1 MLSGLSYASLC
12 SGRKLCDSSTSSAP
26 FFCSNCMNSSAGQ
39 FDMYSRLYNFNCV
52 SAWRLRTCG
61 FLALYY
67 SDSSDKLSPPPP
79 PPLLSNP
86 VGVGGPNVVESAE
99 GFGSVYR
106 NRLERLSCGL
116 PRLVALVSFSLD
128 QTS

>member
-1 MLSGLSYASLC
+1 
-12 SGRKLCDSSTSSAP
+12 
-26 FFCSNCMNSSAGQ
+26 
-39 FDMYSRLYNFNCV
+39 MYSRLYNFNCV

-67 SDSSDKLSPPPP
+67 SDSSDKLSAPPH
-79 PPLLSNP
+79 LLSNP

-106 NRLERLSCGL
+106 NGLERLSCGL
-116 PRLVALVSFSLD
+116 PRLVALVSFSLG
-128 QTS
+128 QTSWLAFETCSLQA